1 MAIHNH
7 EQLAHT
13 QQKIATLE
21 LALEEMKREETSAA
35 YAVLSKGFIAQIEQM
50 RCEIDQYLGINHEAE
65 EAELETASG
74 I

>member
-7 EQLAHT
+7 EQLAST

-21 LALEEMKREETSAA
+21 LALEEMKREESSPA

-50 RCEIDQYLGINHEAE
+50 RHEIDLYLGINHEAE
-65 EAELETASG
+65 ESELETASG